1 MKRAYWQSVIL
12 CLLVTFGVSAE
23 DSAEDSP
30 DEGETEEEKK
40 PTIVEITEDSDRI
53 DGLFTLFRDRNTGE
67 LRLLLEEE
75 QLGRRYIY
83 FGYVEDG
90 VAAAWQFRG
99 RFRDTKVFHLD
110 RYFDRIEFIVEN
122 SSYLF
127 DENKAISR
135 AAGANISHAVLGDF
149 KIEAEDEETGE
160 CLISVSEFFLGDNL
174 TPVVDLP
181 DPKAKPHEV
190 FGVGTLSAER
200 SKIRDIR
207 NYPANTDVIVE
218 YVFQNDKPYVSGGES
233 VTDPRAVS
241 LRLQHSFI
249 EAPANDFEQRYDDP
263 RVGYFIERGT
273 DLSSTEVIP
282 YRDRIARWHL
292 VKKNPDRALSEPV
305 EPLVFWIENTTPVE
319 LRDIVEKAGRRWNEA
334 FRSAGFKNAL
344 DIKIQPDDADWDAG
358 DLRYNVIRWVSS
370 PQPLFGG
377 YGPSFVDPRTGQ
389 ILGADII
396 LEHVVIS
403 NFLRQYR
410 VFGTGFEE
418 ALADP
423 RMCLAADLAH
433 EEMIFGRAALKS
445 LGAESKE
452 QERLLEEFMYF
463 LVLHEIG
470 HTLGLSHN
478 FRASHLHS
486 LEDLFTPDRTYETGL
501 LASVMDYPHTPFV
514 TKGTKQGQFWTTRPG
529 PYDHWAIEYGYSPAG
544 DLADEAERLGA
555 ILARSTEP
563 ALAFGNDADDMRSPG
578 KAIDPRAQIN
588 DMSSDP
594 IGFAE
599 LQIAVVE
606 SVLPELGRRLTVEG
620 ASYQDVVNGF
630 YTAIRHYRS
639 SVRTVS
645 RFIGGV
651 YVDRAMVGQPGAQM
665 PLRHVELATQQR
677 AMAVLAKDVF
687 APDALTYLQAAAG
700 TLLAQRR
707 GWDHRSGTEDPKL
720 HNLILGEQRRVLDH
734 LLHPRVLLR
743 LSDTGAYGNEYSPAD
758 MLTDLTAAVFEADL
772 AGGVNGYRQNLQT
785 EYVQRLLKITAEG
798 SEYDYRSQSL
808 ALNRLRWVEGQ
819 LAAAGNAGLST
830 NAHRQSIV
838 YRIQRGLDFAPSHA
852 PTPR

>member
-1 MKRAYWQSVIL
+1 M
-12 CLLVTFGVSAE
+12 CLLFATTAGAE
-23 DSAEDSP
+23 GTAEESSE
-30 DEGETEEEKK
+30 EGETEEEKD
-40 PTIVEITEDSDRI
+40 PTIAEITEDSDRI

-67 LRLLLEEE
+67 LRLQLDKE
-75 QLGRRYIY
+75 QLGRQYIY

-90 VAAAWQFRG
+90 VAAARQFRG
-99 RFRDTKVFHLD
+99 RFRGTKVFRMD
-110 RYFDRIEFIVEN
+110 RYFDHIEFIVEN
-122 SSYLF
+122 SSYMF
-127 DENKAISR
+127 DEDKAISR
-135 AAGANISHAVLGDF
+135 AAGANISHAVLGNF
-149 KIEAEDEETGE
+149 KIEAEDEETGA
-160 CLISVSEFFLGDNL
+160 CLISVGEFFLGDNL

-181 DPKAKPHEV
+181 DPEAKSHEV
-190 FGVGTLSAER
+190 FGMGALDAER

-218 YVFQNDKPYVSGGES
+218 YVFENSKPYVSGGES

-241 LRLQHSFI
+241 IRLQHSFI
-249 EAPANDFEQRYDDP
+249 EAPANGYTPRHDDP
-263 RVGYFIERGT
+263 RVGYFMTRGT
-273 DLSSTEVIP
+273 DLSSTDVIP
-282 YRDRIARWHL
+282 YRDRIERWHL
-292 VKKNPDRALSEPV
+292 VKKHPDKALSEPV
-305 EPLVFWIENTTPVE
+305 EPIVFWIENTTPLA

-344 DIKIQPDDADWDAG
+344 VIKTQPDDADWDAG

-396 LEHVVIS
+396 LEHTVIS
-403 NFLRQYR
+403 GFLRQYR
-410 VFGTGFEE
+410 VFGTGFGEE
-418 ALADP
+418 LADP

-445 LGAESKE
+445 LGAENKE
-452 QERLLEEFMYF
+452 QERLLEEFMHW
-463 LVLHEIG
+463 LVLHELG

-478 FRASHLHS
+478 FRASNLHS
-486 LEDLFTPDRTYETGL
+486 LEDLFNPDRTYETGL
-501 LASVMDYPHTPFV
+501 LASVMDYPHTPFAV
-514 TKGTKQGQFWTTRPG
+514 KGTKQGQFWTTRPG
-529 PYDHWAIEYGYSPAG
+529 PYDHWAIEYGYSTTG
-544 DLADEAERLGA
+544 DPEDEDEHLES

-563 ALAFGNDADDMRSPG
+563 ALAFGNDADDMRNPG

-599 LQIAVVE
+599 SQIAVVK
-606 SVLPELGRRLTVEG
+606 SVVPELGQRLTKEG
-620 ASYQDVVNGF
+620 ESYQDVVNGF

-645 RFIGGV
+645 RYVAGV
-651 YVDRAMVGQPGAQM
+651 YVDRAMVGQPDAQM
-665 PLRHVELATQQR
+665 PLQPVDIATQRRAMDVLAT
-677 AMAVLAKDVF
+677 DVF

-700 TLLAQRR
+700 TLLDQRR
-707 GWDHRSGTEDPKL
+707 GWDHYSGTEDPKL
-720 HNLILGEQRRVLDH
+720 HDLILGEQRRVLDH

-743 LSDTGAYGNEYSPAD
+743 LSDTGAYGNEYSLAD

-772 AGGVNGYRQNLQT
+772 SGEVNGYRQNLQT
-785 EYVQRLLKITAEG
+785 EYVQRLLKIAAEE
-798 SEYDYRSQSL
+798 SDYDYQSQGL

-819 LAAAGNAGLST
+819 LASAGSAGLAT
-830 NAHRQSIV
+830 DAHRQSIA
-838 YRIQRGLDFAPSHA
+838 YRIRRGLEETH
-852 PTPR
+852 